1 MTIISINCWFFINF
15 PIKQL
20 VKVFLEI
27 GFNAIKLTARDR
39 DILKENYES
48 LESLRKYLDMH
59 SLEVSAINVVVS
71 FAPHIHGTISSKIP

>member
-1 MTIISINCWFFINF
+1 M
-15 PIKQL
+15 

-27 GFNAIKLTARDR
+27 GFNAIKLTAR

-59 SLEVSAINVVVS
+59 SLEVSAINVAVS
-71 FAPHIHGTISSKIP
+71 FVPHIHDTISSKIP